1 MGRVKSKDKR
11 NKRGTLGLGSLFEAY
26 TFLMGFALV
35 IWIAISIFAFQL
47 LLNVGVIYPANYAE
61 YMISE
66 AYKQIETADEV
77 TDDLIP
83 DVCRY
88 VVFSKDGEVLSGNLG
103 QKDVATAQ
111 KVLSYQNYSNGKF
124 YKVIS
129 RPSEYVVLQYTL
141 KPQYKSMWMNEHLPN
156 PEILMGIFVLI
167 CCFGIMQLF
176 AKKFG
181 YGIRKKMTPLR
192 DALEQIGERN
202 LDFEVYYSGV
212 REIDECLVALDDMRY
227 ALKTSLE
234 KQWETEQEKSRQMSA
249 LAHDIKTP
257 LTVVRGN
264 SELLLET
271 ELTDEQ
277 KNYADYIAGSAL
289 QIQNYVQTL
298 IEVTKS
304 QEGIE
309 QAPAKVKVSDILADI
324 KKQTMGL
331 SEVYQL
337 QIGWKEK
344 WDGVLSEGV
353 LPENNYGSAPQEDTN
368 VQALPDVEKE
378 NAVISIVYDHVVRA
392 VMNAVRN
399 AAEHTPTGGV
409 INITASYSAGEL
421 VFSVEDSGSGFT
433 PEALAHGTEQ
443 FFMDDSSRTG
453 SSHHGIG
460 LFFAKKVAKE
470 HGGEIVLSNSKET
483 GGAKVEISFTQK
495 DK

>member
-11 NKRGTLGLGSLFEAY
+11 NKRGTLGLGSMFEAY
-26 TFLMGFALV
+26 TFLMGFALL
-35 IWIAISIFAFQL
+35 IWAGISLFAFNL
-47 LLNVGVIYPANYAE
+47 LINAGVIYPANYAE
-61 YMISE
+61 YRISE
-66 AYKQIETADEV
+66 VFEQIKTADKV
-77 TDDLIP
+77 TADLIP
-83 DVCRY
+83 EVCRY
-88 VVFSKDGEVLSGNLG
+88 VVFSEDGKVLSGDLG
-103 QKDVATAQ
+103 EKDVETAWN
-111 KVLSYQNYSNGKF
+111 VLSNNNYSDGRF
-124 YKVIS
+124 YKIII
-129 RPSEYVVLQYTL
+129 RPDEYVVLQYRL

-156 PEILMGIFVLI
+156 PENLLTIFIII
-167 CCFGIMQLF
+167 CCLGIMQIF

-181 YGIRKKMTPLR
+181 SGIRKKMTPMR
-192 DALEQIGERN
+192 EALEQIGNRN
-202 LDFEVYYSGV
+202 LDFKVNYSGV

-227 ALKTSLE
+227 ALKTSLQ

-277 KNYADYIAGSAL
+277 KNYADYISGSAL

-309 QAPAKVKVSDILADI
+309 QTPVKVKVADILADI

-337 QIGWKEK
+337 QINWKEECN
-344 WDGVLSEGV
+344 D
-353 LPENNYGSAPQEDTN
+353 ENNE
-368 VQALPDVEKE
+368 
-378 NAVISIVYDHVVRA
+378 AVISVVYDHVVRA

-399 AAEHTPTGGV
+399 AAEHTPEGGV
-409 INITASYSAGEL
+409 INISTSYRGGKL
-421 VFSVEDSGSGFT
+421 IFIIEDSGSGFT
-433 PEALAHGTEQ
+433 HEALVHGTEQ

-453 SSHHGIG
+453 GSHYGIG
-460 LFFAKKVAKE
+460 LFFAKKVAEE
-470 HGGEIVLSNSKET
+470 HGGDIVLANSKEI
-483 GGAKVEISFTQK
+483 GGAKVEISFMSQ
-495 DK
+495 DYI